1 MQIEPGRNF
10 TKFTSPGHHPGF
22 RGIGEIPARH
32 HLRLFP
38 GGRLPRCIK
47 TAQSAT
53 VLAFPA
59 SVRIAGSAYLPF
71 LQRQSSCAVARVTL
85 PRTFAVGTSS
95 VGFRHDLN
103 PPYVL
108 LLALGAEKSAAIP
121 LPDPL
126 NGIPATQTGFA
137 FPPKHFQVILIPSGL
152 AFKVNKI

>member
-1 MQIEPGRNF
+1 M
-10 TKFTSPGHHPGF
+10 
-22 RGIGEIPARH
+22 
-32 HLRLFP
+32 
-38 GGRLPRCIK
+38 
-47 TAQSAT
+47 
-53 VLAFPA
+53 
-59 SVRIAGSAYLPF
+59 
-71 LQRQSSCAVARVTL
+71 ARVAL

-152 AFKVNKI
+152 AFKINKIGKTGSMMPDCPPQYGTNRAGQTRDLPGIQTKATPLGMDPGQKERFACKNIAQTGNFLLVEKKNLHFPPAVFKNRPKP